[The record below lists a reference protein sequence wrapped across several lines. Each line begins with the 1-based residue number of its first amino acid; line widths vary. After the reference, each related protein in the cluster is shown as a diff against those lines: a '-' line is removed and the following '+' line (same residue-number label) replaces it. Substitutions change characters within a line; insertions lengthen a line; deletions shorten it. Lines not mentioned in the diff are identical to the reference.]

1 LNMTMQDDREARA
14 IKAVVKE
21 SERLRKIEERL
32 IEERD
37 KLHEYNV
44 KMNNKQAITVIE
56 EELLDKILG
65 EAPKS
70 EE

>member
-1 LNMTMQDDREARA
+1 MTMQDDNEARA

-32 IEERD
+32 IVERD

-44 KMNNKQAITVIE
+44 KMDNKQIITVIE

-65 EAPKS
+65 DAPKS
-70 EE
+70 GV

>member
-1 LNMTMQDDREARA
+1 MQDDREARA
-14 IKAVVKE
+14 IKSVVKE

-32 IEERD
+32 IKERD
-37 KLHEYNV
+37 QLHEYNK
-44 KMNNKQAITVIE
+44 KMNKKQTITIIE

-70 EE
+70 GE

>member
-1 LNMTMQDDREARA
+1 MTMQDEKEARA
-14 IKAVVKE
+14 IKSVVKE
-21 SERLRKIEERL
+21 SERLRHIEERL
-32 IEERD
+32 IVERD

-44 KMNNKQAITVIE
+44 RMNNKQVVTVTA

-70 EE
+70 EG